1 MVKITHTH
9 GQKAKETG
17 KKSSANKAKRKKIEG
32 KSGKSSDREFKKM
45 RHAGSINGLKKIQ
58 TQAQLSRR
66 PLGDP
71 LMMSTSCTSKAKN
84 RATKRPAGRTGE
96 SSSWGADWG

>member
-1 MVKITHTH
+1 VQTR
-9 GQKAKETG
+9 QKE
-17 KKSSANKAKRKKIEG
+17 KKIEG

-71 LMMSTSCTSKAKN
+71 LMMSTSCTSKGKHAL
-84 RATKRPAGRTGE
+84 TLGQIF
-96 SSSWGADWG
+96 